1 MLVVVIVKVKVIL
14 ILQGVYSFPYILS
27 WPAVCL
33 LFSNRGEGGNG
44 GGSIALMIGRADI
57 RQGSKTKS
65 SVQANTAYGATIP
78 GHE

>member
-33 LFSNRGEGGNG
+33 LFSNRGEEGN
-44 GGSIALMIGRADI
+44 GGSIALMIGRADV
-57 RQGSKTKS
+57 RQGSKTKT